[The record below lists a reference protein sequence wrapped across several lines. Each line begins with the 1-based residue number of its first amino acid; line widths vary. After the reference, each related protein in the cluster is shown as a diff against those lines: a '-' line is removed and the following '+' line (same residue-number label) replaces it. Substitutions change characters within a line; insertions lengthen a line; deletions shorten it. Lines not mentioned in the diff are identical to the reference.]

1 MEVNAVVPN
10 IVLHFHGFRLSL
22 LSNLSDALWHLA
34 VDMLRKMMVAS
45 AACGACVL
53 ASQAV
58 KMSVPMLADGLVSGL
73 ITFATFSSCTVLA
86 QGPARLMMS
95 QQQEKYQ
102 QCAYN
107 YNSNCSDEDDVV
119 AVTKAV
125 AATAPTTLPLL
136 STKHL
141 APVVCMPGSPDK
153 KLQQKRS
160 SSSASTSPTSSVSK
174 LPSIRRRVLSHLR
187 QGPPIVN
194 IVAGET
200 RRRAQMP
207 LRNAKIR
214 VGKAHTQLL
223 TGAKKPQDVYLVRVD
238 CGSQGD
244 SEKHMNPVIMWD
256 ITATFDE
263 FKKLEHE
270 LKREVKTKSLDA
282 KVPHLSSGAVL
293 FVQPEL
299 TDHVLNARR
308 SRLQAFVD
316 AIRTSEVLAGTD
328 SLRKFCQAY

>member
-10 IVLHFHGFRLSL
+10 LVLHFHGFRLSL

-34 VDMLRKMMVAS
+34 IDMLRKMVVAS

-53 ASQAV
+53 ASQAA
-58 KMSVPMLADGLVSGL
+58 KMAVPMLTDGLVSGL

-86 QGPARLMMS
+86 QGPMRLMS
-95 QQQEKYQ
+95 QQRQHYPQ
-102 QCAYN
+102 VSGDHN
-107 YNSNCSDEDDVV
+107 NCSDDDDAV

-125 AATAPTTLPLL
+125 AAAPTTLPLL
-136 STKHL
+136 SAKHL
-141 APVVCMPGSPDK
+141 APIACTPGSPAKTFK
-153 KLQQKRS
+153 KEQKLGS
-160 SSSASTSPTSSVSK
+160 STSSPTSSVSK

-194 IVAGET
+194 VVAGET
-200 RRRAQMP
+200 RRRAQMS
-207 LRNAKIR
+207 LHNAKIR
-214 VGKAHTQLL
+214 VGKAHTQLQSS
-223 TGAKKPQDVYLVRVD
+223 AKKPQDVYMVRVD
-238 CGSQGD
+238 CGSQGGN
-244 SEKHMNPVIMWD
+244 EKHMNPVIMWD

-270 LKREVKTKSLDA
+270 LKREVKTKKLDA

-308 SRLQAFVD
+308 TRLQTFVD
-316 AIRTSEVLAGTD
+316 AIRTSEPLAGTD
-328 SLRKFCQAY
+328 CLRKFCQAY

>member
-34 VDMLRKMMVAS
+34 IDMLRKMVVAS

-58 KMSVPMLADGLVSGL
+58 KMAVPMLTDGLVSGL

-95 QQQEKYQ
+95 QKRQQYPQ
-102 QCAYN
+102 YD
-107 YNSNCSDEDDVV
+107 YSSEDDDAV

-125 AATAPTTLPLL
+125 ATAAPTTLPLL

-141 APVVCMPGSPDK
+141 VPITCTPGSLDK
-153 KLQQKRS
+153 KLQQKNSFS
-160 SSSASTSPTSSVSK
+160 SSPTSSVSK
-174 LPSIRRRVLSHLR
+174 LPSIRRQVLSHLR
-187 QGPPIVN
+187 QGLPIVN
-194 IVAGET
+194 VVAGET
-200 RRRAQMP
+200 RCRAQMS
-207 LRNAKIR
+207 LHNAKIR

-223 TGAKKPQDVYLVRVD
+223 TGAKKPQDVYMVRVD
-238 CGSQGD
+238 CGSQGG
-244 SEKHMNPVIMWD
+244 SNEKHMNPVIMWD

-270 LKREVKTKSLDA
+270 LKREVKTKTLNA

-308 SRLQAFVD
+308 TRLQAFVD
-316 AIRTSEVLAGTD
+316 AIRTSEVLASTD
-328 SLRKFCQAY
+328 CLRKFCQAY